1 MLGWRECGE
10 KELVRERE
18 REREREKTKVI
29 HNANSVQLDV
39 PWLFS

>member
-1 MLGWRECGE
+1 MLGWREWGE
-10 KELVRERE
+10 KELVCV